1 MRPEVAL
8 EARAAGAE
16 GESASL
22 PLKIERV
29 GRGGRTRARR
39 ARLSDLPLES
49 LRVPPDMNA
58 NVALLELE
66 AQAAPCAEKLS
77 EINESLRA
85 RERLLT
91 RGMAART
98 SGASRSRRLAVA
110 EAVSSRSRAL
120 RDSLISLSFSAQ
132 GAAWASSSR
141 RATFAFMSG
150 GTRRLSKGRSESLA
164 RRARVLPPRPTLSI
178 LRGSE
183 ADSPSAPA
191 ARASRATTG

>member
-85 RERLLT
+85 RERLP
-91 RGMAART
+91 T
-98 SGASRSRRLAVA
+98 S
-110 EAVSSRSRAL
+110 
-120 RDSLISLSFSAQ
+120 I
-132 GAAWASSSR
+132 AWASWKRAPVHKASR
-141 RATFAFMSG
+141 CWWW
-150 GTRRLSKGRSESLA
+150 
-164 RRARVLPPRPTLSI
+164 
-178 LRGSE
+178 
-183 ADSPSAPA
+183 
-191 ARASRATTG
+191 RASGRGRA